1 MSWTSH
7 RILAAADEA
16 LLSLK
21 RAQFLKGWSYRVMV
35 VLKLKYFRYR
45 LHSLLYMFNYIK
57 DKQSYCI
64 IKVIFIAVV
73 NLSTTTIHRPEE
85 NSHLTK
91 KSQSDLFPPILM
103 HQKTIYWSYTEKI
116 RERKRLTSWTCY
128 LQGVLRHFSP
138 CQYMWGPAG
147 DN

>member
-1 MSWTSH
+1 
-7 RILAAADEA
+7 
-16 LLSLK
+16 
-21 RAQFLKGWSYRVMV
+21 MV
-35 VLKLKYFRYR
+35 VLKLKHFRYR
-45 LHSLLYMFNYIK
+45 LHSLPYMFDYTK

-73 NLSTTTIHRPEE
+73 NPSTTTIHRPGE
-85 NSHLTK
+85 NLHLTK

-128 LQGVLRHFSP
+128 LQGVVSKRASVSVSERV
-138 CQYMWGPAG
+138 
-147 DN
+147 

>member
-1 MSWTSH
+1 M
-7 RILAAADEA
+7 
-16 LLSLK
+16 
-21 RAQFLKGWSYRVMV
+21 
-35 VLKLKYFRYR
+35 LKLKHFEYR
-45 LHSLLYMFNYIK
+45 LHSLLYMFNHII

-73 NLSTTTIHRPEE
+73 NPSTTTIHRPGE

-128 LQGVLRHFSP
+128 LQGVKKSWR
-138 CQYMWGPAG
+138 
-147 DN
+147 

>member
-1 MSWTSH
+1 M
-7 RILAAADEA
+7 
-16 LLSLK
+16 
-21 RAQFLKGWSYRVMV
+21 
-35 VLKLKYFRYR
+35 LKLKYFRYK
-45 LHSLLYMFNYIK
+45 LHSLLYMFNYFK

-73 NLSTTTIHRPEE
+73 NPSTTTIHRPGE
-85 NSHLTK
+85 NLHLTK

-128 LQGVLRHFSP
+128 LQGVYNVIFTESKKKFEKKNIIYVIFLKIRIAFFSLVFKDFRTFRGK
-138 CQYMWGPAG
+138 C
-147 DN
+147 

>member
-1 MSWTSH
+1 
-7 RILAAADEA
+7 
-16 LLSLK
+16 
-21 RAQFLKGWSYRVMV
+21 MV
-35 VLKLKYFRYR
+35 VLKLKYFRYK
-45 LHSLLYMFNYIK
+45 LHSLLYMFNYFK

-73 NLSTTTIHRPEE
+73 NPSTTTIHRPGE

-128 LQGVLRHFSP
+128 LQGVVRLIKRQIERVKRSSRWEWKKRRWLRQSKREER
-138 CQYMWGPAG
+138 
-147 DN
+147 

>member
-1 MSWTSH
+1 
-7 RILAAADEA
+7 
-16 LLSLK
+16 
-21 RAQFLKGWSYRVMV
+21 MV
-35 VLKLKYFRYR
+35 VLKLKYFRYK
-45 LHSLLYMFNYIK
+45 LHSLLYMFNYFK
-57 DKQSYCI
+57 DKQSYCT

-73 NLSTTTIHRPEE
+73 NPSTTTIHRPGE

-128 LQGVLRHFSP
+128 LQGVYGFPYHQKKRKKRSNLCSTCLGRVGSR
-138 CQYMWGPAG
+138 CIWV
-147 DN
+147 